1 MNRMGAGGVVI
12 ALLGALVASCSSATG
27 PETDLILAGTWS
39 GTLGA
44 GSGGGRALRV
54 TWTIAQNGL
63 QLSGPVTVSTSP
75 AVTPITFDGTITGSL
90 SRTSQL
96 TLSLAARD
104 AASGCAVNGSGAAA
118 GSVLTIDGTLDVTFT
133 SCDGLE
139 VQPPASDHLTLTRD
153 RTAAFS
159 GP

>member
-1 MNRMGAGGVVI
+1 MKRMAAGGVVI
-12 ALLGALVASCSSATG
+12 ALLGALAASCSSATG

-75 AVTPITFDGTITGSL
+75 AVAPITFDGTITGTS
-90 SRTSQL
+90 SRSSQL
-96 TLSLAARD
+96 ILSLAARN
-104 AASGCAVNGSGAAA
+104 AASGCAVNGAGTAA
-118 GSVLTIDGTLDVTFT
+118 GSVLTIEGTLDVTFT
-133 SCDGLE
+133 SCDGLD
-139 VQPPASDHLTLTRD
+139 VQPPGSNHLTLTKQ
-153 RTAAFS
+153 
-159 GP
+159 

>member
-1 MNRMGAGGVVI
+1 MRRKAVRGVVI
-12 ALLGALVASCSSATG
+12 ALLGALAASCSSATG

-75 AVTPITFDGTITGSL
+75 AVTPITFDGTITGTS
-90 SRTSQL
+90 SRTSRL
-96 TLSLAARD
+96 TLSLAARKG
-104 AASGCAVNGSGAAA
+104 ASGCAVNGTGTAA
-118 GSVLTIDGTLDVTFT
+118 GSVLAIDGTLDVTFT
-133 SCDGLE
+133 GCDGLD
-139 VQPPASDHLTLTRD
+139 VQPPASNHMTLAKD
-153 RTAAFS
+153 RAAPFS

>member
-1 MNRMGAGGVVI
+1 MKRMAAGGVVI
-12 ALLGALVASCSSATG
+12 ALLGALAASCSSATG

-75 AVTPITFDGTITGSL
+75 AVTPITFDGTITGTS
-90 SRTSQL
+90 SRSSQL
-96 TLSLAARD
+96 TLSLAARN
-104 AASGCAVNGSGAAA
+104 AASGCAVNGAGTAA

-133 SCDGLE
+133 SCDGLD
-139 VQPPASDHLTLTRD
+139 VQPPGSNHLTLTKQ
-153 RTAAFS
+153 
-159 GP
+159 

>member
-1 MNRMGAGGVVI
+1 MNRMALRGVVI
-12 ALLGALVASCSSATG
+12 AFLGALAASCSSATG
-27 PETDLILAGTWS
+27 PETDLILAGTWT

-75 AVTPITFDGTITGSL
+75 AVTPITFDGTITGNL
-90 SRTSQL
+90 SRSSQL
-96 TLSLAARD
+96 TLSLAARNS
-104 AASGCAVNGSGAAA
+104 ASGCAVNGTGTAA
-118 GSVLTIDGTLDVTFT
+118 GSVFTIDGTLDVTFT
-133 SCDGLE
+133 GCGGLD
-139 VQPPASDHLTLTRD
+139 VQPPASNHVTLTKD
-153 RTAAFS
+153 RPAPFS